1 MERKKG
7 DECFKR
13 VGKER
18 NRGKL
23 RNNAYNRKTAKGR
36 KTKKKGSRS
45 RECKVR
51 EAGDLYPVKRA
62 RNKNLNSSLSFR
74 QAALT
79 FCYPGPLLA

>member
-1 MERKKG
+1 MANAPFNITCSEGGVGGWGDTGIGEMERKKG

-36 KTKKKGSRS
+36 KLRKRGAGTESARHGK
-45 RECKVR
+45 REVWT
-51 EAGDLYPVKRA
+51 L
-62 RNKNLNSSLSFR
+62 
-74 QAALT
+74 
-79 FCYPGPLLA
+79 